1 MVPAMK
7 LTARGRYSIKAMLD
21 LALQRGLGPCPV
33 RAIAQRQNI
42 PMPYLEKLLIEL
54 RRAGLVESLR
64 GTRGG
69 YQLARDPKE
78 IFLGEILRAVGESFT
93 AALGQE
99 MGADLAEDWVMRS
112 LWKRLA
118 QKIGDALDRISLE
131 DLYFDARSWQAAK
144 GQDSNFI
151 I

>member
-1 MVPAMK
+1 
-7 LTARGRYSIKAMLD
+7 
-21 LALQRGLGPCPV
+21 
-33 RAIAQRQNI
+33 
-42 PMPYLEKLLIEL
+42 
-54 RRAGLVESLR
+54 
-64 GTRGG
+64 
-69 YQLARDPKE
+69 
-78 IFLGEILRAVGESFT
+78 VGESFT

>member
-1 MVPAMK
+1 MK
-7 LTARGRYSIKAMLD
+7 LTARGRYSIRAMLD
-21 LALQRGLGPCPV
+21 LALQRGAGPSSV
-33 RAIAQRQNI
+33 RSIAQRQNI

-69 YQLARDPKE
+69 YQLARDPQA
-78 IFLGEILRAVGESFT
+78 ICLGEILRAVGESLT
-93 AALGQE
+93 APLEQE
-99 MGADLAEDWVMRS
+99 MMADQIEDWVMRS
-112 LWKRLA
+112 LWKRLS
-118 QKIGDALDRISLE
+118 QKLGEVLDRISLE

>member
-1 MVPAMK
+1 MK

-21 LALQRGLGPCPV
+21 LALQRGVGPSSV
-33 RAIAQRQNI
+33 RSIAQRQNI

-69 YQLARDPKE
+69 YQLARDPQA
-78 IFLGEILRAVGESFT
+78 ICLGEILRAVGESLT
-93 AALGQE
+93 AALEQE
-99 MGADLAEDWVMRS
+99 TIDDQVEDWVMRS
-112 LWKRLA
+112 LWKRLS
-118 QKIGDALDRISLE
+118 QKLGEVLDRISLE